1 MSERSLKWIEALD
14 DNSFHKRWIYKQN
27 SISSPDVEDGDCPM
41 LLGPAYD
48 LPDNEYNLVCAK
60 TDLKRATIGHN
71 MLPLFC
77 ELVRQVESDAKVLG
91 VSGETSALLDLI
103 HKAMDMEVENVA
115 NV

>member
-14 DNSFHKRWIYKQN
+14 DKSFHKRWIYKKN
-27 SISSPDVEDGDCPM
+27 DIGSPDIDRECM
-41 LLGPAYD
+41 FCGPFYTDIVDDAMG
-48 LPDNEYNLVCAK
+48 LELAK
-60 TDLKRATIGHN
+60 TDLQRATIGHN